1 MELFAFLDLLGDG
14 PSRRVLARL
23 SFLSA
28 EEGGRSWPCWGVY
41 RPNHNFG
48 GPDDRQFYI
57 GQVQVPEGEVVH
69 PGETR
74 NLEVWFLN
82 GPGLAELLQVGRQWR
97 VQEGKNL
104 VANAEILEVL
114 SEG

>member
-1 MELFAFLDLLGDG
+1 MELFAFIDLLEGG
-14 PSRRVLARL
+14 PSPRVLARL

-28 EEGGRSWPCWGVY
+28 EEGGRSGPCWGGY

-57 GQVQVPEGEVVH
+57 GQVQVPEGEVVR

-74 NLEVWFLN
+74 NLEVCFLH

-97 VQEGKNL
+97 VQEGKKL